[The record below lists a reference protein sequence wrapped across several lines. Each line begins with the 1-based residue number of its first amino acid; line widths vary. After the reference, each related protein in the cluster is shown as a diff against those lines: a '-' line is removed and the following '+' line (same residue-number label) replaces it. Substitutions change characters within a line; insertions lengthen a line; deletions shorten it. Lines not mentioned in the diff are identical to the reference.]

1 MAEIIY
7 EMSDE
12 EYFSIDALNAST
24 LKNMVNPQKAKYTMD
39 NPKTSTAMVFGTQF
53 HDFVLRGIKPELTL
67 CNPKNIVSQYD
78 EFRTKEAKQWRVDQE
93 SKGMKVWKLKDVYE
107 ADHGTVH
114 LIKQMEAMSAEIN
127 RLEGFKEELASSKT
141 EVVILWDRNG
151 LPCKAKLD
159 MYNPESNYVW
169 DLKTCGNLDK
179 FDADVINY
187 GYYIS
192 AAWYI
197 EAARQIDG
205 KTRGAMFAVAG
216 KDEPYQAMLKEVPD
230 VLVDVAEGKIDELID
245 VYKACKSSGEWP
257 SPYTTSAMMIDVP
270 GWFLRQNGFD
280 DIIL

>member
-1 MAEIIY
+1 MA
-7 EMSDE
+7 
-12 EYFSIDALNAST
+12 
-24 LKNMVNPQKAKYTMD
+24 
-39 NPKTSTAMVFGTQF
+39 
-53 HDFVLRGIKPELTL
+53 R
-67 CNPKNIVSQYD
+67 C
-78 EFRTKEAKQWRVDQE
+78 
-93 SKGMKVWKLKDVYE
+93 
-107 ADHGTVH
+107 
-114 LIKQMEAMSAEIN
+114 AEIN
-127 RLEGFKEELASSKT
+127 RDEGFKEELSSSKT

-151 LPCKAKLD
+151 LLGKAKLD

-179 FDADVINY
+179 FDSDVINY

-230 VLVDVAEGKIDELID
+230 ILIDVAEGKIDELVD
-245 VYKACKSSGEWP
+245 VYKACKSSCSWP
-257 SPYTTSAMMIDVP
+257 SPYTTFPVMIDVP

-280 DIIL
+280 DIII